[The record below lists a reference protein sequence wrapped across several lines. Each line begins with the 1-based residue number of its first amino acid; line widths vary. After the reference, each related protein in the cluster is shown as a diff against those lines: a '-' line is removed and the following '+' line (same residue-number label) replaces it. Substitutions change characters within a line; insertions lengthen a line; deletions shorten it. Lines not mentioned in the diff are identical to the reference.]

1 MLILVYGLALIY
13 SATFGIEDPWT
24 LTSHVGRQATVGA
37 MGIVLVALAVTFDYR
52 MMVPFAY
59 VIYAATLLL
68 LVAVIVSGVVV
79 HGSQRWFVVA
89 GLQFQP
95 SEFAKLGLVICLARY
110 VSDNQ
115 QQIGRIVVVVKSMVI
130 VAIPVVLTLVQPDMG
145 SSLVY
150 IAIWITIMFVGGV
163 RARHLAILGA
173 CALVSLPIAWQF
185 MLEYMRRRILIFL
198 DPTSAPYEEGYNVIQ
213 ALISVG
219 SGGLL
224 GRGFT
229 SGTQSQLR
237 FLKVQYSDFIFSVLT
252 EELGFVGAVG
262 LLLLLG
268 IFLFRVFRVA
278 LVSKDSFGRL
288 VASGLAAMIGFQA
301 MVNIGMNVGLLPV
314 AGITLPLVS
323 FGGSSLIT
331 VLFSVGLL
339 ESILIRHKRFEL

>member
-1 MLILVYGLALIY
+1 M
-13 SATFGIEDPWT
+13 
-24 LTSHVGRQATVGA
+24 GRQATIGA
-37 MGIVLVALAVTFDYR
+37 MGIVLIAIAVTFDYR
-52 MMVPFAY
+52 LMSPFAY
-59 VIYAATLLL
+59 VIYGSTIVL

-79 HGSQRWFVVA
+79 HGSQRWFSVA

-115 QQIGRIVVVVKSMVI
+115 QHIGRIDVVLKSMVL
-130 VAIPVVLTLVQPDMG
+130 VAVPVALTLIQPDMG

-150 IAIWITIMFVGGV
+150 VAIWITIMFVGGM
-163 RARHLAILGA
+163 RGRHLAMLA
-173 CALVSLPIAWQF
+173 AVSLASLPIAWQF
-185 MLEYMRRRILIFL
+185 MHEYMRRRILVFL
-198 DPTSAPYEEGYNVIQ
+198 DPTSSPYEEGYNVIQ

-252 EELGFVGAVG
+252 EELGFIGAVG

-268 IFLFRVFRVA
+268 LFLLRVFRVA
-278 LVSKDSFGRL
+278 LVSKDRFGRL

-331 VLFSVGLL
+331 VLFSIGLL
-339 ESILIRHKRFEL
+339 QSILIRHKRLEL

>member
-1 MLILVYGLALIY
+1 M
-13 SATFGIEDPWT
+13 
-24 LTSHVGRQATVGA
+24 GRQATVGA
-37 MGIVLVALAVTFDYR
+37 MGIILVALAVTFDYR
-52 MMVPFAY
+52 MMAPFAY
-59 VIYAATLLL
+59 VIYAVTLVL

-89 GLQFQP
+89 GVQFQP

-110 VSDNQ
+110 VSENQ
-115 QQIGRIVVVVKSMVI
+115 QHVGRIVFVFKSMVI
-130 VAIPVVLTLVQPDMG
+130 VAIPVVLTLIQPDMG

-150 IAIWITIMFVGGV
+150 IAIWITIMFVGGM
-163 RARHLAILGA
+163 RARHLAVLGA
-173 CALVSLPIAWQF
+173 CALASLPVAWQF
-185 MLEYMRRRILIFL
+185 MHEYMRRRILIFL
-198 DPTSAPYEEGYNVIQ
+198 DPTSSPYEEGYNVIQ

-278 LVSKDSFGRL
+278 LVSKDRFGRL

-331 VLFSVGLL
+331 VLFSIGLL
-339 ESILIRHKRFEL
+339 ESILIRHRRFGL

>member
-1 MLILVYGLALIY
+1 M
-13 SATFGIEDPWT
+13 
-24 LTSHVGRQATVGA
+24 GRQATIGA
-37 MGIVLVALAVTFDYR
+37 MGLVLIAIAVTFDYR
-52 MMVPFAY
+52 LMAPFAY
-59 VIYAATLLL
+59 VIYGSTIVL

-79 HGSQRWFVVA
+79 HGSQRWFSVA
-89 GLQFQP
+89 GVQFQP

-110 VSDNQ
+110 VSDNHR
-115 QQIGRIVVVVKSMVI
+115 QIGRIVVVLKSMVL
-130 VAIPVVLTLVQPDMG
+130 VAIPVGLTLIQPDMG

-150 IAIWITIMFVGGV
+150 VAIWITIMFVGGM
-163 RARHLAILGA
+163 RGRHLAILVA
-173 CALVSLPIAWQF
+173 ATMASLPIAWQF

-268 IFLFRVFRVA
+268 LFLLRVFRVA
-278 LVSKDSFGRL
+278 LVSKDRFGRL

-331 VLFSVGLL
+331 VLFSIGLL
-339 ESILIRHKRFEL
+339 QSILIRHKRLEL